1 VTVSMV
7 VRASAY
13 ADELVQTAVW
23 FLNTSS
29 IFCTF
34 FHGDDE
40 CWFYGY

>member
-13 ADELVQTAVW
+13 ADELVQTAVL

-29 IFCTF
+29 KIMRLLPC
-34 FHGDDE
+34 
-40 CWFYGY
+40 